1 MKITR
6 IKLTNIGPYTG
17 NNNIFD
23 LDVSNEKNIILIGGK
38 NGAGKT
44 TLLNSIK
51 IGLFGTY
58 AFGLKNGGSLYFS
71 SLKKLFNYVEA
82 KKNISKYEIQIDF
95 ELIENYIKNNYSISR
110 SWKKV
115 NEDIT
120 EMLRIRRNNVYLGD
134 SEKEEVQTKL
144 REIMPPALIDIMLF
158 DGEKIAQ
165 IIDENKVAEYLKEI
179 ISVNFN
185 INIFSKMDDDINF
198 YIEKEKNRKI
208 FNSDELSLL
217 EYKNKYNENSK
228 NLKNLNTLFEKYNR
242 TLNDQ
247 KFKLKGLIKKFENY
261 GGLTEKEK
269 FAMRSSLEMLEQS
282 RKNDVASIKN
292 FLEDD
297 IVFYLNKDRVSR
309 LKIKIENEKPLLLLK
324 YTSEI
329 SDYLGKVYTKDIEE
343 KLKKKMGKR
352 QNLVY
357 HASQKLCEQINT
369 YMLKF
374 DEKPIDEI
382 KRILNNTRVNL
393 NNSKIYKGIIG
404 KNENDNSKDLQ
415 QLLHQI
421 KKIEIE
427 NENLIN
433 KIKDVEKEIRKT
445 ESEVSSSLIE
455 LETIEKKIDSEK
467 KEENS
472 FNVARKILKVSK
484 LYKEGQLKICL
495 NKIEV
500 LSVKK
505 FEDINK
511 KENYISKISID
522 PDTFNIVLYDNKGIE
537 KDINILSAGEK
548 QLMISAIVWSIF
560 KLSDRNNIFIFDTP
574 LARLD
579 KVNRELFVEK
589 ILCTISDQVLILS
602 TDEEIVGSVYS
613 IVKKSINKEY
623 ELVNDEKTG
632 STKIKEAYF
641 NNEW

>member
-1 MKITR
+1 M
-6 IKLTNIGPYTG
+6 
-17 NNNIFD
+17 
-23 LDVSNEKNIILIGGK
+23 
-38 NGAGKT
+38 
-44 TLLNSIK
+44 
-51 IGLFGTY
+51 
-58 AFGLKNGGSLYFS
+58 
-71 SLKKLFNYVEA
+71 FNYVEA

-217 EYKNKYNENSK
+217 EYKNKYNEN
-228 NLKNLNTLFEKYNR
+228 LKNLNTLLEKYNR

-282 RKNDVASIKN
+282 RKSDVASIKN

>member
-1 MKITR
+1 
-6 IKLTNIGPYTG
+6 
-17 NNNIFD
+17 
-23 LDVSNEKNIILIGGK
+23 
-38 NGAGKT
+38 
-44 TLLNSIK
+44 
-51 IGLFGTY
+51 
-58 AFGLKNGGSLYFS
+58 
-71 SLKKLFNYVEA
+71 
-82 KKNISKYEIQIDF
+82 
-95 ELIENYIKNNYSISR
+95 
-110 SWKKV
+110 
-115 NEDIT
+115 
-120 EMLRIRRNNVYLGD
+120 
-134 SEKEEVQTKL
+134 
-144 REIMPPALIDIMLF
+144 
-158 DGEKIAQ
+158 
-165 IIDENKVAEYLKEI
+165 
-179 ISVNFN
+179 
-185 INIFSKMDDDINF
+185 
-198 YIEKEKNRKI
+198 
-208 FNSDELSLL
+208 
-217 EYKNKYNENSK
+217 
-228 NLKNLNTLFEKYNR
+228 
-242 TLNDQ
+242 
-247 KFKLKGLIKKFENY
+247 
-261 GGLTEKEK
+261 
-269 FAMRSSLEMLEQS
+269 MLEQS
-282 RKNDVASIKN
+282 RKSDVASIKN